1 MSKYFLTPMS
11 ATDTQLLVGSN
22 FIKNFQK
29 EMDEYLAPYRKNVKR
44 GRPLSMGKELWEYAV
59 ADSIV
64 GGEWCG
70 AGKGIADVSIG
81 TDIRCDVKSIQQS
94 GKTTTEASMFQP
106 LSENAIASKHFKDK
120 NSNGLWNVYVDGW
133 LKKVKSVKEYYLL
146 FIIRDKV
153 TLNCR
158 LGAFK
163 VTNNTATYNEDE
175 CKFLTA
181 SMQIETLADPEL
193 VEIKVYNSKTRLE
206 IKVREKFFDDP
217 KHCYQIYQFD
227 QLGSNK
233 QKDNE

>member
-1 MSKYFLTPMS
+1 MSNYFLKPMS
-11 ATDTQLLVGSN
+11 VDETKTLVGEN
-22 FIKNFQK
+22 FIKNFQT

-59 ADSIV
+59 ADSID

-81 TDIRCDVKSIQQS
+81 DDIRCDVKSVQNN
-94 GKTTTEASMFQP
+94 GKITTEASMFQP
-106 LSENAIASKHFKDK
+106 LSENVTASEYFKNK

-146 FIIRDKV
+146 FIVRDRV

-158 LGAFK
+158 LGAF
-163 VTNNTATYNEDE
+163 TITDNNVVYNKDQ

-181 SMQIETLADPEL
+181 SMQIETLADPSL

-206 IKVREKFFDDP
+206 IKVKEKFFDDP
-217 KHCYQIYQFD
+217 KYCYQIYQFD
-227 QLGSNK
+227 QLGT
-233 QKDNE
+233 NEENNE

>member
-1 MSKYFLTPMS
+1 MSNYFLTPMT
-11 ATDTQLLVGSN
+11 ATETQALVGAG
-22 FIKNFQK
+22 FIKNFQI

-81 TDIRCDVKSIQQS
+81 DDIRCDVKSMQQNGS
-94 GKTTTEASMFQP
+94 ITTEASMFQP
-106 LSENAIASKHFKDK
+106 LSENKIAAKHFEDK

-133 LKKVKSVKEYYLL
+133 LKKVKSVKDYYLL
-146 FIIRDKV
+146 FIVRDKS

-163 VTNNTATYNEDE
+163 VTNNTATYNQNE
-175 CKFLTA
+175 CEFLKA
-181 SMQIETLADPEL
+181 SMRIETLADPDL

-206 IKVREKFFDDP
+206 IKVKEKFFDDP

-227 QLGSNK
+227 QLGTNE